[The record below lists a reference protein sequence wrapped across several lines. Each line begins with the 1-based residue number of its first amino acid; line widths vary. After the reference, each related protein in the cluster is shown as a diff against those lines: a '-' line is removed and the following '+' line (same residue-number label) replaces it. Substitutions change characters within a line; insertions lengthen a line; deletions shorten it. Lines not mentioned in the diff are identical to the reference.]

1 MRGIGIALACFLWCP
16 GATGDSHATLGIGA
30 LGVLP
35 GPDLGGWTG
44 VSVCPKGPVGGRLD
58 LWATRGLRP
67 THLEA
72 SLSYQ
77 LAATR
82 PHLVLS
88 GHAGLGMAFSSTSP
102 TFVAGLSAEL
112 GHALGPFRILS
123 DTALYMDLGG
133 DEPVLLR
140 WVVGVGAGF

>member
-1 MRGIGIALACFLWCP
+1 MRGIGVALACFLWCP
-16 GATGDSHATLGIGA
+16 SLTGDSHATWGIGA

-35 GPDLGGWTG
+35 GPDWGGWTG
-44 VSVCPKGPVGGRLD
+44 VSVWPHGPVGGRLD
-58 LWATRGLRP
+58 LWATGGLQP
-67 THLEA
+67 TRLEA
-72 SLSYQ
+72 SLAYQ

-88 GHAGLGMAFSSTSP
+88 GHAGLGMALSSASP
-102 TFVAGLSAEL
+102 GFAAGLCAEL